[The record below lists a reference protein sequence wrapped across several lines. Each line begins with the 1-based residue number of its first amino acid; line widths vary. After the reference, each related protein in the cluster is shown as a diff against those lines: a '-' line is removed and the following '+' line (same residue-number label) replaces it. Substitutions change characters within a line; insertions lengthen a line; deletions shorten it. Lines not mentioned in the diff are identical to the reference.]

1 MVQGHRYVVRRRAQ
15 FIACVMAADTRRRE
29 ILRSYLTTV
38 NLDGNHA
45 LTDRYGEDLQNKL
58 HVFKH
63 NCFL

>member
-1 MVQGHRYVVRRRAQ
+1 
-15 FIACVMAADTRRRE
+15 MAADTRRRE